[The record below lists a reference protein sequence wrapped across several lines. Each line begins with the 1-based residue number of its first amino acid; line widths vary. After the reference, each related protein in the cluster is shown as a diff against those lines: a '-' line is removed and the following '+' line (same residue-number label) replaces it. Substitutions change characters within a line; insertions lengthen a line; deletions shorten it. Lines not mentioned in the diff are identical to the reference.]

1 MNTYRLQ
8 ITTPSGVMFDG
19 EAVQLSVRAID
30 GDCAI
35 LAGHI
40 PFATALKNGECRVYL
55 QDGTV
60 RKANCA
66 GGLLSVGRDKTSLL
80 SADFKWSEEEK

>member
-40 PFATALKNGECRVYL
+40 PFATA
-55 QDGTV
+55 
-60 RKANCA
+60 
-66 GGLLSVGRDKTSLL
+66 
-80 SADFKWSEEEK
+80 